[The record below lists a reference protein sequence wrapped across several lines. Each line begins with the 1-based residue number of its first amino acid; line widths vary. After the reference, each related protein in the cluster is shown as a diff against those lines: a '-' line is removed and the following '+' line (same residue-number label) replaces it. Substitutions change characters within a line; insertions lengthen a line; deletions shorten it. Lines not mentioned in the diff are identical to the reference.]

1 MHGDAAF
8 LASWAKDFE
17 APRDDD
23 GVKVLVCPSAPYLS
37 AARALLPETVF
48 LGAQNVSRWPEDG
61 AYTGEISAPM
71 LADCG
76 CSHVLVGHSE
86 RRILSQESDADCA
99 AKLSAAV
106 SFGLCPVLCVGES
119 AEARAVG
126 DIEAVVGAQLRKS
139 LLGATP
145 AVFSALTIA
154 YEPLWA
160 IGTALTPTM
169 EQIGTMHHFI
179 RSTLISQT
187 TAFGDKITI
196 LYGGSVHERNVADI
210 LSCPETDGVLVGGA
224 SLKAQSFAD
233 ICRLAAA

>member
-8 LASWAKDFE
+8 LANWAKDFE
-17 APRDDD
+17 APRD

-48 LGAQNVSRWPEDG
+48 LGAQNVARWPEDG

-71 LADCG
+71 LVDCG

-86 RRILSQESDADCA
+86 RRILAQESDADCA

-106 SFGLCPVLCVGES
+106 AFGLCPILCVGES
-119 AEARAVG
+119 ADARAAG
-126 DIEAVVGAQLRKS
+126 DIEAVVRAQLQKG
-139 LLGATP
+139 LQGATP

-169 EQIGTMHHFI
+169 EQIGTMHRFI

-210 LSCPETDGVLVGGA
+210 LSCSETGGVLVGGA

>member
-8 LASWAKDFE
+8 LANWAKDFE
-17 APRDDD
+17 APRD

-48 LGAQNVSRWPEDG
+48 LGAQNVARWPEDG

-71 LADCG
+71 LVDCG

-86 RRILSQESDADCA
+86 RRILAPRERCRLCRQTFRRSR
-99 AKLSAAV
+99 
-106 SFGLCPVLCVGES
+106 FGLCPILCVGES
-119 AEARAVG
+119 ADARAAG
-126 DIEAVVGAQLRKS
+126 DIEAVVRAQLQKG
-139 LLGATP
+139 LQGATP

-169 EQIGTMHHFI
+169 EQIGTMHRFI

-210 LSCPETDGVLVGGA
+210 LSCSETGGVLVGGA